1 MNLLD
6 DTAFKP
12 PYRPDDRDQ
21 QSGRVTQASR
31 STISPLLLQYWAA
44 ILRRRWTIGG
54 IVVAFLVAALVATLL
69 TAPKYTAS
77 AQLEISREQKRI
89 TNVQGV
95 ESEEAGRDME
105 FYATQYALLKTR
117 PVAERVAEDL
127 RLAGNDEFFAA
138 HGIRSAGGDL
148 PAGSRERTAA
158 RTKLAIELLL
168 ANVDIV
174 PVRTSRLVN
183 VNYTSRSPDF
193 SARVANAWTSAF
205 IAKSMER
212 QLDSTADARRIL
224 ERRLANLR
232 QRLEESERQVV
243 SYASQQ
249 GIVPLDQTRDSEG
262 RTQGNRTLVSNN
274 LDALNT
280 ALNAA
285 IEARVQ
291 AESRLGSGGGTA
303 AEALSNP
310 ALAGL
315 RQQRAQVAAEY
326 AKMLVQY
333 EAGYPTV
340 QALARQ
346 RDSLDA
352 AIRQETARISGGRSD
367 EYRQSLQRENELRA
381 EVARLRTSLTQQQRA
396 GIQWNVYQRDADT
409 NRQLYDALLQRY
421 KEIGVAAN
429 IGANNI
435 SVVEPAQIPI
445 APSSP
450 KLFLNLALALV
461 VGLLV
466 SGIVVIAMEQLDDGV
481 REPAEVQALLGL
493 PLLGNTPNVE
503 SDVVSELSDAKSH
516 LYEAY
521 FSVRSNLAF
530 TTSHGLPRTL
540 SVTSTRPAEGKSST
554 ALALALVVGRT
565 GKSVL
570 LIDADM
576 RSPSQHELIGCS
588 NRSGLSNYLAGDDDW
603 QGSVQSTPYK
613 GVSLV
618 AAGPTPPSPAEL
630 LTGDRLP
637 RFIAEVAQR
646 YDHVVIDS
654 PPILGLTDAPI
665 LGEAVEGCVLVVEA
679 GGVPVRGIRSS
690 IARLEMVQ
698 AHIFGVILT
707 KLQQRRGGYGYG
719 YGYGYGGDRYGGGK
733 A

>member
-1 MNLLD
+1 MLRDPALVS
-6 DTAFKP
+6 
-12 PYRPDDRDQ
+12 PYRGDDPDGGARPAAQ
-21 QSGRVTQASR
+21 PAR
-31 STISPLLLQYWAA
+31 STISPLLLQYWNAV
-44 ILRRRWTIGG
+44 LRRRWTIVG
-54 IVVAFLVAALVATLL
+54 IVATFVVVALVATLL
-69 TAPKYTAS
+69 TAPRYTAS
-77 AQLEISREQKRI
+77 VQLEISREQKRI
-89 TNVQGV
+89 TNVQSI

-117 PVAERVAEDL
+117 PIAERVSSDL

-138 HGIRSAGGDL
+138 HGVQNAGGDL
-148 PAGSRERTAA
+148 AAGGRERIAV
-158 RTKLAIELLL
+158 REKLAIDLLL

-193 SARVANAWTSAF
+193 SARIANAWTAAF

-232 QRLEESERQVV
+232 QRLEESERMVV
-243 SYASQQ
+243 SYASDE
-249 GIVPLDQTRDSEG
+249 GIVTLDQTRDSEG
-262 RTQGNRTLVSNN
+262 KTQSTRTLAANN

-280 ALNAA
+280 ALNVA
-285 IEARVQ
+285 IDARVL
-291 AESRLGSGGGTA
+291 AESRLRAAGSTTS
-303 AEALSNP
+303 EALSSP

-340 QALARQ
+340 EALARQ
-346 RDSLDA
+346 RDALDT
-352 AIRQETARISGGRSD
+352 AIRQETDRIAGGRTQ
-367 EYRQSLQRENELRA
+367 EYRQSLQRETELRA
-381 EVARLRTSLTQQQRA
+381 EVERLRGSLTKQQRA

-421 KEIGVAAN
+421 KEIGIAAN
-429 IGANNI
+429 VGANNI
-435 SVVEPAQIPI
+435 SVVEPAQIPVV
-445 APSSP
+445 PSSP

-461 VGLLV
+461 GGLMV
-466 SGIVVIAMEQLDDGV
+466 AGVVVIALEQLDDGV
-481 REPAEVQALLGL
+481 REPAEVQTLLGL

-503 SDVVSELSDAKSH
+503 GNVVHELNDAKSH

-554 ALALALVVGRT
+554 ALALALVMGRT
-565 GKSVL
+565 GKNVL

-576 RSPSQHELIGCS
+576 RSPSQHDLVGCP
-588 NRSGLSNYLAGDDDW
+588 NTAGLSNYLAGDDDW
-603 QGSVQSTPYK
+603 QRNVQETLYK
-613 GVSLV
+613 GVSLI

-630 LTGDRLP
+630 LTGERLP
-637 RFIAEVAQR
+637 RFIASVAGQ

-665 LGEAVEGCVLVVEA
+665 LGEAVEGCILVVEA

-690 IARLEMVQ
+690 IARLEMVH
-698 AHIFGVILT
+698 AHVFGVILT

-719 YGYGYGGDRYGGGK
+719 YGYGYGGDRYGDDRT
-733 A
+733 